1 MTYKLSDIVVLV
13 KGGGEVAS
21 AVAHRL
27 CQSHFKV
34 CLTEKPNPTAVNRG
48 VAFCEAVYEE
58 KKQVE
63 GVVAR
68 LITSAEEVLPIWA
81 ENKLPIIVDPKASI
95 TNLLHPEVLVD
106 AIMAKRNL
114 GTKINDATLVIGL
127 GPGFTA
133 GKDVHVVV
141 ETNNSENLGRVIL
154 TGEAEANT
162 GIPVSVGGLT
172 KERVVYSPTKGVF
185 RSIGEIGDLVAAGD
199 TIAWVGDYPV
209 KAKIDGVLRALLRSG
224 VEVNKQT
231 KLGEI
236 DPSGDKRVCYT
247 IRPRMRAIAGG
258 VLEAILMHFNT

>member
-1 MTYKLSDIVVLV
+1 MVVMI
-13 KGGGEVAS
+13 KGGGEVAT

-27 CQSHFKV
+27 SQSHFKV
-34 CLTEKPNPTAVNRG
+34 CLTEKPRPTAINRG
-48 VAFCEAVYEE
+48 VTFCEAVYDGE
-58 KKQVE
+58 KQVE
-63 GVVAR
+63 GVMAR
-68 LITSAEEVLPIWA
+68 LITSTEEVLPTWE
-81 ENKLPIIVDPKASI
+81 ENKLPIIVDPQASI
-95 TNLLHPEVLVD
+95 RNLLHPEVIVD
-106 AIMAKRNL
+106 AIMAKKNL

-141 ETNNSENLGRVIL
+141 ETNNSENLGRVVL

-162 GIPVSVGGLT
+162 GIPQSLGGLT
-172 KERVVYSPTKGVF
+172 EERVLYSPIKDVF
-185 RSIGEIGDLVAAGD
+185 RSTRKIGDLVAVGD
-199 TIAWVGDYPV
+199 TIAWVGNHPV

-224 VEVNKQT
+224 LEVNKQT

-247 IRPRMRAIAGG
+247 IRARMRAIAGG